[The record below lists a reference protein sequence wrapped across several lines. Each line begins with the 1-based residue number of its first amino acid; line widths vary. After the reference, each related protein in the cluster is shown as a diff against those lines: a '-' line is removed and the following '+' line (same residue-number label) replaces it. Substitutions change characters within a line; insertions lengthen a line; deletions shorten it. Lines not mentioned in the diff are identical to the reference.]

1 MKIFPV
7 VHVDMI
13 NDLKAARRDSNSAF
27 ELGADGIYL
36 INHRNSKYKKEAIF
50 ETYNS
55 IKEESDDRYVG
66 LNILDC
72 EPRSAMHVLAK
83 ALGKKG
89 SLISPPDG
97 FWIYDIHSDSQTKS
111 AMEFKKEHPILKQTR
126 LLGGIAIRGT
136 GSFTTDPDRAQYET
150 EYLLGLVDVV
160 MTSGH
165 ELWQPPNVEKLIA
178 MKKVMGNKA
187 LAVLGG
193 ISADNAHQY
202 YGTVDEVF
210 INARVEQ
217 GSYYG
222 IFNEHK
228 LEELIKTAHS
238 LAK

>member
-1 MKIFPV
+1 MKVFPV
-7 VHVDMI
+7 VHVDMV
-13 NDLKAARRDSNSAF
+13 NDLRAARRDSNSLF
-27 ELGADGIYL
+27 EIGADGIYL

-55 IKEESDDRYVG
+55 IKEESSDRYVG

-83 ALGKKG
+83 ALGKSG

-97 FWIYDIHSDSQTKS
+97 FWIYDIHSDSQIKS
-111 AMEFKKEHPILKQTR
+111 AMEFKKNHPILKQTR
-126 LLGGIAIRGT
+126 LLGGIAIRDT
-136 GSFTTDPDRAQYET
+136 GLFIADPDKARYET
-150 EYLLGLVDVV
+150 EYLSGLVDVV
-160 MTSGH
+160 MTSGR
-165 ELWQPPNVEKLIA
+165 EIGQPPKVEKLIA
-178 MKKVMGNKA
+178 MKEVMGNKA

-202 YGTVDEVF
+202 YGIVDEVF

-222 IFNEHK
+222 SFDKHK
-228 LEELIKTAHS
+228 LEELIKTAHN